1 MSRAYYVYAL
11 KDPRQNP
18 ATAFY
23 IGKGTGNRAWKHI
36 LRVDETLKGQRI
48 KQIRDAGVEDATIV
62 LVEDLTEEQ
71 AIKVEA
77 ELISAFGTTA
87 SCGLLLNSV
96 MPTGA
101 IRGLRKDVIVPSG
114 VREKAQIGLGLI
126 KDAIIQ
132 LAKANRTGVTNAD
145 VAKALGLQSDYAG
158 GSKDYLSFSLIG
170 ILMRNGLLKRDASL
184 GKGRYSATSVRT

>member
-1 MSRAYYVYAL
+1 MSRPYYVYAL

-23 IGKGTGNRAWKHI
+23 IGKGTGSRAWQHV
-36 LRVDETLKGQRI
+36 LHVDETLKGQRI
-48 KQIRDAGVEDATIV
+48 KQVQDAGAEVAVIV
-62 LVEDLTEEQ
+62 LVDDLTEDQ

-87 SCGLLLNSV
+87 TGGLLTNSV

-101 IRGLRKDVIVPSG
+101 FRGLRKDVIVPSG
-114 VREKAQIGLGLI
+114 VREKAQIGLALL

-132 LAKANRTGVTNAD
+132 LAKANQTGVTNAD
-145 VAKALGLQSDYAG
+145 IAKALGLQSD
-158 GSKDYLSFSLIG
+158 
-170 ILMRNGLLKRDASL
+170 
-184 GKGRYSATSVRT
+184 

>member
-48 KQIRDAGVEDATIV
+48 KQIRDAGVEVATIV

-87 SCGLLLNSV
+87 SGGLLLNSV

-145 VAKALGLQSDYAG
+145 VAKALGLQSDYPG
-158 GSKDYLSFSLIG
+158 GSKYYLSFSLIC